1 MVKITGTIIN
11 YYLHCKRQCWLFMKK
26 INLEDNSEE
35 VRIGRVL
42 HENKNNSEN
51 SEIAID
57 NIKTD
62 KITDKYVVEYKKSD
76 ADLQATIMQ
85 VKYYMYILNKKG
97 IKKDGKIEIFE
108 KNKQNKKVHYIEN
121 NEQINNEV
129 EKLRR
134 EIENLYNME
143 NPPNQQYENKCKKC
157 AYNEYCNL

>member
-1 MVKITGTIIN
+1 
-11 YYLHCKRQCWLFMKK
+11 MKN

-62 KITDKYVVEYKKSD
+62 KITNRYIIEYKKSD

-85 VKYYMYILNKKG
+85 VKYYMYILNQKG
-97 IKKDGKIEIFE
+97 IKRDGKIEIFE
-108 KNKQNKKVHYIEN
+108 KNKQNKKIHYIEN
-121 NEQINNEV
+121 NEQIKNEM
-129 EKLRR
+129 EELKK

-143 NPPNQQYENKCKKC
+143 IPIKQQSENKCKKC

>member
-35 VRIGRVL
+35 VRVGRVL

-51 SEIAID
+51 SEVEID
-57 NIKTD
+57 NIKAD
-62 KITDKYVVEYKKSD
+62 KITDKYIVEYKKSD

-97 IKKDGKIEIFE
+97 IKRDGKIEVFE
-108 KNKQNKKVHYIEN
+108 KNKQKNKIHYIEN
-121 NEQINNEV
+121 NEQINRDIEV
-129 EKLRR
+129 LKL
-134 EIENLYNME
+134 EIENLYSMKM
-143 NPPNQQYENKCKKC
+143 PPKHQEQNKCKKC
-157 AYNEYCNL
+157 AYNDYCNL

>member
-35 VRIGRVL
+35 VRIGRIL
-42 HENKNNSEN
+42 HENKNNSEA
-51 SEIAID
+51 SEITID

-62 KITDKYVVEYKKSD
+62 KITDKYIVEYKKSD

-85 VKYYMYILNKKG
+85 VKYYMYILNQKG

-108 KNKQNKKVHYIEN
+108 KNKQNKKIHYIEN
-121 NEQINNEV
+121 NKQIENEI
-129 EKLRR
+129 EKLKNN
-134 EIENLYNME
+134 IKDLYNMGI
-143 NPPNQQYENKCKKC
+143 PPKHQKENKCKRC
-157 AYNEYCNL
+157 AYNDYCNL

>member
-1 MVKITGTIIN
+1 
-11 YYLHCKRQCWLFMKK
+11 MKK

-42 HENKNNSEN
+42 HENKNNSGN

-62 KITDKYVVEYKKSD
+62 KITDRYIIEYKKSD

-85 VKYYMYILNKKG
+85 VKYYMYILNQKG
-97 IKKDGKIEIFE
+97 IKRDGKIEIFE
-108 KNKQNKKVHYIEN
+108 KNKQNKKIHYIEN
-121 NEQINNEV
+121 NEQIKNEI
-129 EKLRR
+129 EELKK

-143 NPPNQQYENKCKKC
+143 IPPKQQSENKCKKC

>member
-1 MVKITGTIIN
+1 
-11 YYLHCKRQCWLFMKK
+11 MKK

-62 KITDKYVVEYKKSD
+62 KITDKYIVEYKKSD

-85 VKYYMYILNKKG
+85 VKYYMYILNQKG
-97 IKKDGKIEIFE
+97 IKRDGKIKKKK
-108 KNKQNKKVHYIEN
+108 KNKQK
-121 NEQINNEV
+121 
-129 EKLRR
+129 
-134 EIENLYNME
+134 
-143 NPPNQQYENKCKKC
+143 
-157 AYNEYCNL
+157 

>member
-1 MVKITGTIIN
+1 
-11 YYLHCKRQCWLFMKK
+11 MKK

-42 HENKNNSEN
+42 HENKNDSEN

-62 KITDKYVVEYKKSD
+62 KITDKYIIEYKKSD

-85 VKYYMYILNKKG
+85 VKYYMYILNQKG
-97 IKKDGKIEIFE
+97 IKRDGKIEMFE

-121 NEQINNEV
+121 DEQINNEV
-129 EKLRR
+129 EKLKR

-143 NPPNQQYENKCKKC
+143 TPPNQQYENKCKKC